1 MSPAPPGANGAP
13 PPRPERRRSRRVP
26 FEAVV
31 QYEVGEQEFIHLSS
45 DISADGIFIKNFSPP
60 PVGSELSL
68 RVRLPDD
75 LGRHELELLGR
86 VVRIEGG
93 AGEPPQGMGVAFTAV
108 RAQHPEAV
116 RFFVNAV
123 YAMDQLRDEAP
134 DDDAQPA
141 GDPAALLTGLDRALR
156 LRLPEPAAPA
166 RRPPALFADAR
177 QRWLWGGLLLL
188 IGILLGGAAVWVFGV
203 AA

>member
-1 MSPAPPGANGAP
+1 VSPAPPGANGAA
-13 PPRPERRRSRRVP
+13 PPRPERRRSRRIP

-93 AGEPPQGMGVAFTAV
+93 AGEPPQGMGVAFTGV
-108 RAQHPEAV
+108 RAEHPEAV
-116 RFFVNAV
+116 RFFVAAV
-123 YAMDQLRDEAP
+123 YEMDQLRAAAPADDGADES
-134 DDDAQPA
+134 
-141 GDPAALLTGLDRALR
+141 DPAALLSGLDRALR
-156 LRLPEPAAPA
+156 LRLPEPAAPD
-166 RRPPALFADAR
+166 RQPPALFADAR
-177 QRWLWGGLLLL
+177 QRWLWGGLLVL
-188 IGILLGGAAVWVFGV
+188 IGVLLGAAAVWVFGV

>member
-1 MSPAPPGANGAP
+1 MSSAPPGANDVA

-68 RVRLPDD
+68 RVRLPAD

-93 AGEPPQGMGVAFTAV
+93 PGEPPQGMGVAFSGV
-108 RAQHPEAV
+108 RAEHPEAV
-116 RFFVNAV
+116 RFFVAAV
-123 YAMDQLRDEAP
+123 YEMDQLRAAEPA
-134 DDDAQPA
+134 DDGAA
-141 GDPAALLTGLDRALR
+141 ETDPAALLYGLDRALR
-156 LRLPEPAAPA
+156 LRLAEPAAPD

-188 IGILLGGAAVWVFGV
+188 IGILLGAAAVWLFRV